1 MQYLPLI
8 TILSKS
14 TSIFLF
20 ILLFLFV
27 CAFIFVIFKYGWL
40 YVKAGVSDT
49 HISLLRMINMTLRQ
63 IDVRTI
69 VDHRIM
75 AKKAGIDIAPSSLE
89 AHYLVGG
96 NVNKVVRAIIA
107 ARKANIELSYDHACA
122 IDLAGRDVLD
132 AVKTSINPKVIDCPD
147 PAKGCSTLDVVTK
160 DEIQLK
166 IKARVTIR
174 TNIDKLVGGAT
185 EETIVARVGEGIITT
200 IGSIETYKK
209 VLEGVDLI
217 SKLVTEKVLT
227 SDTAFQI
234 LSINIVDIIVG
245 DNIGAKLQAD
255 QAEAD
260 KRLAQVDAE
269 KRQGMA
275 IAREQEM
282 KVLAKENMAKIL
294 AAEAEVPKAISQAF
308 REGNLGIMDYYHLK
322 NIQADTEM
330 RTSISKSGIPSTTK

>member
-20 ILLFLFV
+20 ILLFLFI

-40 YVKAGVSDT
+40 YVKAVVSDT

-160 DEIQLK
+160 DGIQLK

-245 DNIGAKLQAD
+245 DNIGAKLQAV